1 MAHTRNLLC
10 LICLSVNPCSNS
22 TIQIDSMNLLQL
34 KSRKA
39 LLFLLAIGNTI
50 AFATWQVLLNNFVVE
65 QAAFTGEE
73 IGILQSLREIPGFLA
88 FTAILVMIL
97 VRQQTFAILSLITL
111 GIGTAITAIFPNA
124 LWLYITTVVMSI
136 GFHYLETLHNSLSLQ
151 WLSKDEAP
159 RVLGELL
166 SVRAISNLVV
176 LGAIYLYLLFF
187 AANYFLIYMLAGG
200 AAVAIGLFCWSA
212 IPHFEDQVVQKKSLF
227 LRRQYWLY
235 YLLTFLAGARR
246 QIFVVFA
253 GFLMVEK
260 FGFPIENVVLLTLV
274 NAALT
279 FWLAPKIGALIS
291 FIGERRALT
300 LEYVGLIIIFVSYA
314 FVNTIEV
321 AIALYLLDHLFFA
334 MAIAIKTYFQKIADP
349 RDIAA
354 TSSISFTINHIA
366 AVFLPAAL
374 GFLWVINHSAVFL
387 VGAAIACGSLILTQL
402 IPDRPQQG
410 QETRWIQLP
419 PPPQASQISK

>member
-1 MAHTRNLLC
+1 
-10 LICLSVNPCSNS
+10 
-22 TIQIDSMNLLQL
+22 MNLSKLQ
-34 KSRKA
+34 SRKQ

-65 QAAFTGEE
+65 RAAFTGEE
-73 IGILQSLREIPGFLA
+73 IGVLQSLREIPGFLA
-88 FTAILVMIL
+88 FTAILVMIFI
-97 VRQQTFAILSLITL
+97 RQQTFAILSLITL
-111 GIGTAITAIFPNA
+111 GIGTAITAFYPGA
-124 LWLYITTVVMSI
+124 LWLYATTVIMSI

-159 RVLGELL
+159 RVLGQLL
-166 SVRAISNLVV
+166 SVRAICNLIV
-176 LGAIYLYLLFF
+176 LGGIYLYLYFF
-187 AANYFLIYMLAGG
+187 AANYVFIYMLAGG
-200 AAVAIGLFCWSA
+200 AAIAIGFFCWTA
-212 IPHFEDQVVQKKSLF
+212 IPHFEDSVVQKKSLF

-235 YLLTFLAGARR
+235 YFLTFLAGARR

-279 FWLAPKIGALIS
+279 YWLAPKIGALIS
-291 FIGERRALT
+291 YIGERRALT
-300 LEYVGLIIIFVSYA
+300 LEYIGLVIIFVSYA
-314 FVNTIEV
+314 FVDSIAV

-349 RDIAA
+349 PDIAA

-366 AVFLPAAL
+366 AVILPAVL
-374 GFLWVINHSAVFL
+374 GFVWVINHSAVFL
-387 VGAAIACGSLILTQL
+387 VGAGIAFGSLVLTQL
-402 IPDRPQQG
+402 IPDKPRQG
-410 QETRWIQLP
+410 QETRWIQWS
-419 PPPQASQISK
+419 PQTQRSQVLD